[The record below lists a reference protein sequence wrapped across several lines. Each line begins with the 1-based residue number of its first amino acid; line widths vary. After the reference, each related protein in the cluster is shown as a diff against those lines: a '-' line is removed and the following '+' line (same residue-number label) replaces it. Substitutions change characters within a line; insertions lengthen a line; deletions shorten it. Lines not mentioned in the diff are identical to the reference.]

1 MVGGDANH
9 GQKALIV
16 GLLVR
21 NTNNGGN
28 GPVSTFNGMP
38 FTKGP
43 SISGAYKGVNIG
55 MCLAKKTRI
64 SPNKK
69 LSSKGAY

>member
-1 MVGGDANH
+1 MRCCFNVATDLAAVVGE
-9 GQKALIV
+9 
-16 GLLVR
+16 

-43 SISGAYKGVNIG
+43 SISGAYIGVNIG